1 MGLRFE
7 EIYDR
12 YFKDV
17 YRYVLRLSGSSDAAE
32 EVTAETFFKALS
44 HINSFRGECSMYTWL
59 VRIAGN
65 CYKTYLKK
73 NRRTESLDGVEE
85 PAYIGKNPEDIALDR
100 DDAARI
106 RRVLHTLPE
115 TYKEVFMWR
124 VFAEM
129 SFEEI
134 GLLFGKTA
142 NWACVTYHRAR
153 KMIAQKEELK

>member
-1 MGLRFE
+1 MRFE
-7 EIYDR
+7 EIYNT

-17 YRYVLRLSGSSDAAE
+17 YRYVLKLSGDQDAAE

-44 HINSFRGECSMYTWL
+44 HINSFRGECSMFTWL
-59 VRIAGN
+59 CKIAGN

-73 NRRTESLDGVEE
+73 NRCTVSIDDIDEL
-85 PAYIGKNPEDIALDR
+85 AYIGKNPEDVASDR

-106 RRVLHTLPE
+106 RRILHELPE

-129 SFEEI
+129 SFERI
-134 GLLFGKTA
+134 GALFGKSA

-153 KMIAQKEELK
+153 KMIAEKEELK